1 MVKLGC
7 MREAE
12 THGLE
17 VEVREEQSRVDLCA
31 IAGGDTVI
39 QKVHRHRLVIRLR
52 GSLTGCGSIDEVRV
66 KVLA

>member
-1 MVKLGC
+1 MIKLGC

-52 GSLTGCGSIDEVRV
+52 GSPNGCGSMDDVRMRV
-66 KVLA
+66 HA